1 MSRYDDP
8 DGEGR
13 RKPRMPRRAGGARRY
28 SNGMLIT
35 GSVSIVVTL
44 ALVIG
49 SLYAYLRY
57 RSVWDSINR
66 IDVSKDLGNRPP
78 KYGNALNV
86 LLIGSDSR
94 KGRNGKIGGYTPGQR
109 SDTVMVLH
117 ISPGRH
123 TAVVLSFPRD
133 SVVPVF
139 QCAAIGGTPGQQA
152 QPGQVEQL
160 NSTFAFGGPGCLQ
173 KTLEDTTHIR
183 LDDFIQLTFVGFE
196 KVINDIGGVNV
207 CLPQS
212 VNVPQSGLHLS
223 RGRHHIYGGQALA
236 FWRSRESLGMGSDLQ
251 RIQRDQFLMA
261 SLLQGV
267 EKSGILKSPRQ
278 MISVVTDAAQ
288 AMRTDTGLTPGKML
302 QIAESLKG
310 LSTKSVQFI
319 EVPSEA
325 YSLNQN
331 WVQWISPQD
340 PQLFSAIAHDS
351 KLPKLPKSKGKPAKV
366 PATLAKS
373 KTGGRTGKTGP
384 ATAET
389 GKSAVLGTVSPGKVN
404 VEVLNGSQI
413 QGIAGSTAA
422 ELTTRG
428 FHVVGNGNAA
438 SSTYTTSVIAY
449 ASAADRPAARTLKSQ
464 LGNVTLQL
472 DSSLTP
478 GTVDLILGS
487 SFTALKPV
495 SAASAHARVTR
506 LSKQF
511 GGITGNVNVC
521 HDSAAFAS

>member
-1 MSRYDDP
+1 MPGGAMSRYDDA
-8 DGEGR
+8 DGEGG
-13 RKPRMPRRAGGARRY
+13 RKPRMLRRAAGDRRY
-28 SNGMLIT
+28 SNRMLVA

-44 ALVIG
+44 ALVVA
-49 SLYAYLRY
+49 SLAAYVRY
-57 RSVWDSINR
+57 RAVWDSINR
-66 IDVSKDLGNRPP
+66 IDVSKDLTNRPP

-133 SVVPVF
+133 SVVPIL
-139 QCAAIGGTPGQQA
+139 QCAPIDGTPGQQA

-236 FWRSRESLGMGSDLQ
+236 FWRSRESLGKGSDLQ

-278 MISVVTDAAQ
+278 MITVVTDAAK

-302 QIAESLKG
+302 QIAESLRG

-319 EVPSEA
+319 QVPTAA

-351 KLPKLPKSKGKPAKV
+351 KLPKLPKSKHKKV
-366 PATLAKS
+366 PAKLAGSGGKS
-373 KTGGRTGKTGP
+373 GKTGT
-384 ATAET
+384 ATAA
-389 GKSAVLGTVSPGKVN
+389 GKSAVLGTISPAKVN
-404 VEVLNGSQI
+404 VEVLNGSQV
-413 QGIAGSTAA
+413 QGIAAQTATD
-422 ELTTRG
+422 LTGRG
-428 FHVVGNGNAA
+428 FNVVGNGNAA
-438 SSTYTTSVIAY
+438 NFAYTTSVIEY
-449 ASAADRPAARTLKSQ
+449 ASAADLPAARTLKGQ
-464 LGNVTLQL
+464 LGHVTLQL
-472 DSSLTP
+472 DSGLTP
-478 GTVDLILGS
+478 GTVVLILGS
-487 SFTALKPV
+487 SFTTLKPV
-495 SAASAHARVTR
+495 SAASAHARVAGLT
-506 LSKQF
+506 KQF

>member
-13 RKPRMPRRAGGARRY
+13 RKPRMPRRAAGGRRY

-57 RSVWDSINR
+57 RTVWDSINR

-94 KGRNGKIGGYTPGQR
+94 KGRNGKIGGYMPGQR

-133 SVVPVF
+133 SVVPVL
-139 QCAAIGGTPGQQA
+139 QCAPIDGTPGQQA
-152 QPGQVEQL
+152 QPGQIEQL

-196 KVINDIGGVNV
+196 KIINDIGGVEV
-207 CLPQS
+207 CLPMA

-223 RGRHHIYGGQALA
+223 QGRHHIYGGQALA
-236 FWRSRESLGMGSDLQ
+236 FWRSRESLGLGSDLQ

-278 MISVVTDAAQ
+278 MISVVTDAAR

-302 QIAESLKG
+302 QIAESLRG
-310 LSTKSVQFI
+310 LSSKSVQFI
-319 EVPSEA
+319 QVPTEA

-331 WVQWISPQD
+331 WVQWITPQD

-351 KLPKLPKSKGKPAKV
+351 KLPKLPKSRGKSAKV
-366 PATLAKS
+366 PARLAKS
-373 KTGGRTGKTGP
+373 KSGGTSGKAG
-384 ATAET
+384 AAAEA
-389 GKSAVLGTVSPGKVN
+389 GKSAVLGTVSPAKVN

-413 QGIAGSTAA
+413 QGIAASTAT

-428 FHVVGNGNAA
+428 FHVVGSGNAA
-438 SSTYTTSVIAY
+438 NSAYTTSVIAY
-449 ASAADRPAARTLKSQ
+449 ASAADRPAARTLKGQ

-472 DSSLTP
+472 DTSLTP

-495 SAASAHARVTR
+495 SATSAHAKVAR
-506 LSKQF
+506 LSKQY